1 MRIETLP
8 EEFIKAQP
16 IIDTIDAA
24 GYEAYFV
31 GGSVRDTLLG
41 LPIHD
46 VDIATSAYP
55 QEVKQLFKRTV
66 DTGIEHGTVMILD
79 HGTGYETTTF
89 RTETGY
95 QDYRRPDSV
104 TFVRSLQ
111 EDLKRRDFTIN
122 ALALRSNGTIV
133 DYFHGLDDLQAKRIR
148 AVGNADERFNEDAL
162 RMMRAVRFASQ
173 LDFDIDSDTIQGITH
188 HGPLLEKIAV
198 ERIHVEFVKML
209 QGNWPAKGLQIF
221 LDTGLYQYCPD
232 FKDRLSALQSL
243 ATTLTASAGD
253 ETAVWTLICT
263 EFGLQGRQIDQF
275 LKHWKSANH
284 LIDAVRTAVAMV
296 TAIQNDSLDDWTL
309 YQTGETLIPIA
320 NQVATTM
327 GLATRDTAQLVTQYQ
342 GLAIKSKKELA
353 VTGQSL
359 MTAGIKPGPILGKL
373 LNELEYRVATGNLPN
388 DAAQLT
394 KTALELASS

>member
-232 FKDRLSALQSL
+232 FKDRLSAL
-243 ATTLTASAGD
+243 
-253 ETAVWTLICT
+253 
-263 EFGLQGRQIDQF
+263 
-275 LKHWKSANH
+275 
-284 LIDAVRTAVAMV
+284 
-296 TAIQNDSLDDWTL
+296 
-309 YQTGETLIPIA
+309 
-320 NQVATTM
+320 
-327 GLATRDTAQLVTQYQ
+327 
-342 GLAIKSKKELA
+342 
-353 VTGQSL
+353 
-359 MTAGIKPGPILGKL
+359 
-373 LNELEYRVATGNLPN
+373 
-388 DAAQLT
+388 
-394 KTALELASS
+394 